1 MINFRKKSHEANR
14 FKNQSQ
20 MIDYQAVTPPP
31 PPIKNR
37 AKPRILCINF
47 YEYFWRGGGCF
58 LAVAINQTQ

>member
-1 MINFRKKSHEANR
+1 MINFRKKSHEANQ

-31 PPIKNR
+31 RKNR

-47 YEYFWRGGGCF
+47 WEYFWRGGCCF
-58 LAVAINQTQ
+58 LAVAMNQK